1 LLAQAQAILL
11 SLDAPVVGHMN
22 EARYRGAVRE
32 LEGMTDRLLSP
43 AERLARD
50 LQPWSAYLALPVFAF
65 ANAGVALSIDFHDL
79 LEPVS
84 VGVLLGLVLG
94 KPLGITLGS
103 WLSVR
108 AGLAALP
115 EEMSWYQIAGAG
127 FLCGIGFTMSY
138 FIANVAF
145 TDEGVLSL
153 VKLSVLFASVIA
165 GAAGW
170 IVLQAVHRGL
180 GRPGR

>member
-1 LLAQAQAILL
+1 
-11 SLDAPVVGHMN
+11 
-22 EARYRGAVRE
+22 
-32 LEGMTDRLLSP
+32 
-43 AERLARD
+43 
-50 LQPWSAYLALPVFAF
+50 
-65 ANAGVALSIDFHDL
+65 
-79 LEPVS
+79 
-84 VGVLLGLVLG
+84 
-94 KPLGITLGS
+94 
-103 WLSVR
+103 
-108 AGLAALP
+108 
-115 EEMSWYQIAGAG
+115 
-127 FLCGIGFTMSY
+127 MSY